1 MQILDPVQIG
11 GEIMCKNL
19 NDLAKKVILSIREIK
34 KKVKN
39 KDSILKNRI

>member
-1 MQILDPVQIG
+1 MQILDPVQVG

-19 NDLAKKVILSIREIK
+19 NDLAKKVMLSIREV